1 MELIK
6 NKFKK
11 NYIYIIIVLLMF
23 ALDRV
28 SKLYVMNFFLSYS
41 EQSYYLFPF
50 LNLNLIWNTGMA
62 FGLFSSE
69 SYIYQIISIIIFF
82 VITCLVIWL
91 YRSNSILEKT
101 SLSLIIG
108 GAFGNLFDRIKYNAV
123 PDFIDMHYNNFHWFV
138 FNVSDIIITIGILML
153 LLTDLFKK
161 NEN

>member
-1 MELIK
+1 
-6 NKFKK
+6 
-11 NYIYIIIVLLMF
+11 MF

-41 EQSYYLFPF
+41 GQSYYLFPF

>member
-1 MELIK
+1 
-6 NKFKK
+6 
-11 NYIYIIIVLLMF
+11 MF

-82 VITCLVIWL
+82 VITCLIIWL

>member
-1 MELIK
+1 
-6 NKFKK
+6 
-11 NYIYIIIVLLMF
+11 
-23 ALDRV
+23 
-28 SKLYVMNFFLSYS
+28 
-41 EQSYYLFPF
+41 
-50 LNLNLIWNTGMA
+50 MA

-82 VITCLVIWL
+82 VITCLIIWL

>member
-1 MELIK
+1 VELIK

-50 LNLNLIWNTGMA
+50 LNLTLIWNTGMA

-69 SYIYQIISIIIFF
+69 SYVYQIISIIIFF

-123 PDFIDMHYNNFHWFV
+123 PDFIDMHYNDFHWFV

>member
-1 MELIK
+1 
-6 NKFKK
+6 
-11 NYIYIIIVLLMF
+11 MF

-50 LNLNLIWNTGMA
+50 LNLTLIWNTGMA

-82 VITCLVIWL
+82 VITCLIIWL
-91 YRSNSILEKT
+91 YRSNSIFEKT

-123 PDFIDMHYNNFHWFV
+123 PDFIDMHYNDFHWFV
-138 FNVSDIIITIGILML
+138 FNV
-153 LLTDLFKK
+153 
-161 NEN
+161 

>member
-1 MELIK
+1 
-6 NKFKK
+6 
-11 NYIYIIIVLLMF
+11 MF

-123 PDFIDMHYNNFHWFV
+123 PDFIDMHYNDFHWFV

>member
-1 MELIK
+1 
-6 NKFKK
+6 
-11 NYIYIIIVLLMF
+11 MF

>member
-1 MELIK
+1 
-6 NKFKK
+6 
-11 NYIYIIIVLLMF
+11 MF

-50 LNLNLIWNTGMA
+50 LNLILICNTGMA
-62 FGLFSSE
+62 FCLFSSE

-82 VITCLVIWL
+82 VITCLIIWL